1 MICGDSCLSIFVC
14 CEKNIIEE
22 KTTGLNRRGRE
33 IVLDRQNIK
42 IEHFHLE
49 KLKQI
54 ECLSTSDL
62 GSESDSGVGSVRTAT
77 ENSENR
83 NSSTSSQSSS
93 AEKNSKNSGI
103 PKSPEPQFIDRDST
117 ICTVTRADS
126 MATLDQDCNSLDA
139 FDDDDILSIFT
150 NQMGNES
157 LSELMMA
164 EFSKMA
170 TINVKKLA
178 QDFAKHDEQFGI
190 YPVEKQKFRN
200 RPIRTQSAIF
210 MSAVMLKN
218 SKISKKHPTRSETL
232 AESTP
237 DVPSTPEIDLKNREK
252 KMRKKR
258 RMTRKTNFDADE
270 TETDSTSDSSRDSP
284 CNGRKSFQKKQ

>member
-14 CEKNIIEE
+14 CEKNIVEE

-33 IVLDRQNIK
+33 IVLDRQTIK
-42 IEHFHLE
+42 IEHHTFE

-77 ENSENR
+77 ETQTEATSKAASVSE
-83 NSSTSSQSSS
+83 
-93 AEKNSKNSGI
+93 I
-103 PKSPEPQFIDRDST
+103 PKSPEPQYIDRDST

-150 NQMGNES
+150 NHIGNES

-178 QDFAKHDEQFGI
+178 QDFAKHDELFGT
-190 YPVEKQKFRN
+190 YADKQHVDDIRMA
-200 RPIRTQSAIF
+200 RPMRSQNTIF
-210 MSAVMLKN
+210 MPQGMIKSV
-218 SKISKKHPTRSETL
+218 SKKHSTRSEIL

>member
-14 CEKNIIEE
+14 CEKNIVED
-22 KTTGLNRRGRE
+22 KTSGLNRKRE

-42 IEHFHLE
+42 IEHFPNLE
-49 KLKQI
+49 KLKHI

-62 GSESDSGVGSVRTAT
+62 GSESDSGVGSVRTA
-77 ENSENR
+77 
-83 NSSTSSQSSS
+83 S
-93 AEKNSKNSGI
+93 ARTNKTAEETVLVEQTGSVVDQEANLEV
-103 PKSPEPQFIDRDST
+103 PKSPEAQYMDRDST

-150 NQMGNES
+150 NHLGNES
-157 LSELMMA
+157 LSDLMMA
-164 EFSKMA
+164 EFKKMT
-170 TINVKKLA
+170 TINVKQLA
-178 QDFAKHDEQFGI
+178 YDFAKHDQLLCAADKKVFDHL
-190 YPVEKQKFRN
+190 PLQKQLSQKH
-200 RPIRTQSAIF
+200 
-210 MSAVMLKN
+210 LKA
-218 SKISKKHPTRSETL
+218 KIV

-258 RMTRKTNFDADE
+258 KMTRKTNFEMDE
-270 TETDSTSDSSRDSP
+270 KEIDYTSDSSRDSP
-284 CNGRKSFQKKQ
+284 CNGRKTFQKKQ

>member
-1 MICGDSCLSIFVC
+1 VC
-14 CEKNIIEE
+14 CEKNIVEE

-62 GSESDSGVGSVRTAT
+62 GSESDSGVGSVRTDRT
-77 ENSENR
+77 QTQNSTQSKPEVAPLVVK
-83 NSSTSSQSSS
+83 STQ
-93 AEKNSKNSGI
+93 EV

-150 NQMGNES
+150 NQVGNES
-157 LSELMMA
+157 LSDLMMA

-178 QDFAKHDEQFGI
+178 QDFAKHDERFGN
-190 YPVEKQKFRN
+190 YPIEKQIGRV
-200 RPIRTQSAIF
+200 RPIRSQSAIF
-210 MSAVMLKN
+210 MSASLMLKN
-218 SKISKKHPTRSETL
+218 AKMTRSETL

-284 CNGRKSFQKKQ
+284 CNGRKTFQKKQ

>member
-14 CEKNIIEE
+14 CEKNIVEE
-22 KTTGLNRRGRE
+22 KTTGLNRSGRE

-77 ENSENR
+77 ERTNE
-83 NSSTSSQSSS
+83 STSKAASVSSKHS
-93 AEKNSKNSGI
+93 AV
-103 PKSPEPQFIDRDST
+103 PKSPEPQYIDRDST

-150 NQMGNES
+150 NHIGNES

-178 QDFAKHDEQFGI
+178 QDFAKHDEVFGT
-190 YPVEKQKFRN
+190 Y
-200 RPIRTQSAIF
+200 
-210 MSAVMLKN
+210 AV
-218 SKISKKHPTRSETL
+218 
-232 AESTP
+232 
-237 DVPSTPEIDLKNREK
+237 V
-252 KMRKKR
+252 
-258 RMTRKTNFDADE
+258 
-270 TETDSTSDSSRDSP
+270 
-284 CNGRKSFQKKQ
+284 